1 MKRKLFTA
9 LVIAGALSF
18 TACSEDAA
26 MEELIQ
32 DTELN
37 DTMTDGD
44 GDAGDGDDDPTA
56 GKTN

>member
-32 DTELN
+32 DTEL
-37 DTMTDGD
+37 DGKLTDGD
-44 GDAGDGDDDPTA
+44 GDGGDDPDDPT
-56 GKTN
+56 GGN

>member
-9 LVIAGALSF
+9 LAIVGAMAF

-37 DTMTDGD
+37 TQVTDGTG
-44 GDAGDGDDDPTA
+44 GDNDDDVP
-56 GKTN
+56 GS

>member
-32 DTELN
+32 DTEL
-37 DTMTDGD
+37 DGSIE
-44 GDAGDGDDDPTA
+44 GNGNGDGDDDKDGP
-56 GKTN
+56 GGN

>member
-9 LVIAGALSF
+9 LAIVAALSF

-32 DTELN
+32 DTEL
-37 DTMTDGD
+37 DATTDGD
-44 GDAGDGDDDPTA
+44 GDGGDDPDDPT
-56 GKTN
+56 GGSIN

>member
-9 LVIAGALSF
+9 LAIVAALSF

-26 MEELIQ
+26 MEELIE

-37 DTMTDGD
+37 AQITDPDGD
-44 GDAGDGDDDPTA
+44 GGDGDDDPT
-56 GKTN
+56 GSN

>member
-9 LVIAGALSF
+9 LVIAGAMSL
-18 TACSEDAA
+18 TACQEDAA

-37 DTMTDGD
+37 ATTGDPDDPDDDGD
-44 GDAGDGDDDPTA
+44 IPPINLPG
-56 GKTN
+56 

>member
-9 LVIAGALSF
+9 LAIVAALSF

-37 DTMTDGD
+37 AITDGD
-44 GDAGDGDDDPTA
+44 GDDDDSGSPD
-56 GKTN
+56 GN